1 MNIVIDFGNT
11 RCKFYFFDNQRLSH
25 TKIVE
30 NSDPCFSEKMLNIVN
45 DSKISDAIISSV
57 ASIPDSLIAL
67 LSKCCNKVIV
77 LNSDTSVPIS
87 NSYDN
92 PKLLGND
99 RLAAAV
105 GATVLFPG
113 RDVLV
118 VDAGTAITYEFI
130 SGQNRYLGGSISPGL
145 GLRFASLH
153 EHTAKLPLVK
163 PNTDSEKI
171 ATNTQSAIN
180 NGVVNGIVAE
190 IMWNISFAKE
200 HLNNPAIILT
210 GGDTIFLAEKLKN
223 TIFAQPNLVAIGL
236 NRILQYNVSEND

>member
-118 VDAGTAITYEFI
+118 VDAGTAITYEFV

-153 EHTAKLPLVK
+153 EHTAKLPLVQ
-163 PNTDSEKI
+163 PNTDSEK
-171 ATNTQSAIN
+171 
-180 NGVVNGIVAE
+180 
-190 IMWNISFAKE
+190 
-200 HLNNPAIILT
+200 L
-210 GGDTIFLAEKLKN
+210 
-223 TIFAQPNLVAIGL
+223 QPIRKVL
-236 NRILQYNVSEND
+236 